1 MGAVISDAGEG
12 QNRTQCEV
20 EDLIDIPQSRD
31 AVTWDNILKDNR
43 SSFMINPDGSLNHD
57 ALPTT

>member
-1 MGAVISDAGEG
+1 MGAVISDAGKG

-31 AVTWDNILKDNR
+31 AITWDNILKDN
-43 SSFMINPDGSLNHD
+43 SFMIDPDGSPIHD